1 MKKID
6 IQVEK
11 VLTGELEKLLKELPD
26 MKVQDT
32 KRISILN
39 QIQIITR
46 VLKQFGKTTATA
58 TKKES
63 PSPLEQFMKKNKN
76 ETISKKEPQRSKYSR
91 V

>member
-1 MKKID
+1 
-6 IQVEK
+6 
-11 VLTGELEKLLKELPD
+11 
-26 MKVQDT
+26 
-32 KRISILN
+32 
-39 QIQIITR
+39 